1 MSKTCSDTESSCGWS
16 IFSAEGSDI
25 ETWVTEAIEQHEDVG
40 LEHLTAVE
48 AELQDSTLSSG
59 YKDKKCDVLLED
71 SLGAHTDDNTLHPP
85 EAVGSDHSDI
95 VTLQEVM
102 EVAAVDEASFMGSS
116 CSSQYAFL
124 AIETVFPTGP
134 PAATTNSSSSEDE
147 VNPDVALRRRRVR
160 RNMANGGAES
170 CKEEATTPAEGGQD
184 EERRAERIDIGA
196 ARRDGNGNLTCCL
209 LLALAVALSVGVGHH
224 YGSMQVREKQ
234 KTERTVQVTEHELDS
249 VMDVLKYHSKSELGQ
264 DEMGEQKLLP
274 LLTHVIK
281 NLSEEYNEL
290 TFKYNELTFKQ
301 KADQAA
307 RVALRIQMRRLEE
320 EKQRLTIA
328 NQRLQTTLAHEE
340 KSLSAL
346 RQALARMR
354 SRKRDLEAENRRLKG
369 ELEMK
374 GELELKNEMNEER
387 ELASERLRDLET
399 RLEFERQRSDL
410 WERLY
415 LEGKDR
421 QDQRAEGEDVKAR
434 QPGIVKETF
443 DAVRNSTKDFVRHQK
458 KRIKNAKEA
467 VKENLRKFSDSVKS
481 TFRHFKDSASTFLY
495 NVKKGSKKNDRY
507 QSHRTKTSGESVYGP
522 ENQPDPSNEDGAQR
536 GSFGDGDWAH
546 RPVRADDVHRLL
558 RSYLRREVHHFSHWK
573 ELESFVESFFV
584 DGVFVHDRV
593 LFADFVDSLE
603 RYLADM
609 PEYRGLFEG
618 VFGDAD
624 NLIFRNLFGE
634 TPPHGHAPSGPLERP
649 DAHAK
654 DPSRTKQQSRR
665 QQRQRARHHGERR
678 NVKIELGP
686 VPFGPKY

>member
-1 MSKTCSDTESSCGWS
+1 MSNTCSDTESSCGWS

-25 ETWVTEAIEQHEDVG
+25 ETWVTETLGEHEAVGIER
-40 LEHLTAVE
+40 LTAVE
-48 AELQDSTLSSG
+48 AELQDLTLPSG
-59 YKDKKCDVLLED
+59 CKDENVDVLLEHT
-71 SLGAHTDDNTLHPP
+71 LAAQTDDNTLLTP
-85 EAVGSDHSDI
+85 EAGGSDHSDI
-95 VTLQEVM
+95 VTLQEVT

-124 AIETVFPTGP
+124 AAETVFPAGP
-134 PAATTNSSSSEDE
+134 PPATANSSSSEDE

-170 CKEEATTPAEGGQD
+170 CQEEATTPAEGGQD
-184 EERRAERIDIGA
+184 DERRTERTDIGA
-196 ARRDGNGNLTCCL
+196 ARRDGSGDLNFCL
-209 LLALAVALSVGVGHH
+209 LLALAVPISVAFGVAIIVGVEHL
-224 YGSMQVREKQ
+224 YGSVQVREKQ
-234 KTERTVQVTEHELDS
+234 KTQTTDHQVTERELNH
-249 VMDVLKYHSKSELGQ
+249 VRDVLKYHSKSDLVQ

-281 NLSEEYNEL
+281 NLSEEYEA
-290 TFKYNELTFKQ
+290 LTFKQ
-301 KADQAA
+301 EADQAA
-307 RVALRIQMRRLEE
+307 RVDLTTQMRRLEE

-328 NQRLQTTLAHEE
+328 NERLQTTLGQEA
-340 KSLSAL
+340 KSLSAF
-346 RQALARMR
+346 RRALARLR
-354 SRKRDLEAENRRLKG
+354 SRKQDLEAENRRLKG
-369 ELEMK
+369 ELELK
-374 GELELKNEMNEER
+374 SELDEER

-415 LEGKDR
+415 LEGKDL
-421 QDQRAEGEDVKAR
+421 RAEGDDAKAR

-443 DAVRNSTKDFVRHQK
+443 DAVKNSTEDFVRHHKEQ
-458 KRIKNAKEA
+458 IKNAKEA
-467 VKENLRKFSDSVKS
+467 VKENLRKFSESVKC
-481 TFRHFKDSASTFLY
+481 TFRRFKDSASAFMD
-495 NVKKGSKKNDRY
+495 NVKRGSKRFDRD
-507 QSHRTKTSGESVYGP
+507 QSPRTKKSGEAGFGP
-522 ENQPDPSNEDGAQR
+522 KNQRGPSSSDGAQR
-536 GSFGDGDWAH
+536 GSFGDGDRGD
-546 RPVRADDVHRLL
+546 RPVRADEVHRLL

-584 DGVFVHDRV
+584 DGLFVHDRV

-609 PEYRGLFEG
+609 PEYRGLYEG
-618 VFGDAD
+618 VFGDVD
-624 NLIFRNLFGE
+624 DFIFRNLFGE
-634 TPPHGHAPSGPLERP
+634 PPPHGHAPSGPLERP
-649 DAHAK
+649 DTHAK